1 MKSIKS
7 GRAFALLCATIAA
20 VLTLCSCGSNLDG
33 TWTSQA
39 NSKTKIHFSGDKVKV
54 TYDDFKISGS
64 YESDDS
70 GNVIITFTD
79 DNGSIFKITAEL
91 SMSDEKT
98 LMLKNPD
105 GEIEVFKK

>member
-1 MKSIKS
+1 MKPIKS
-7 GRAFALLCATIAA
+7 GRIFALFCAA
-20 VLTLCSCGSNLDG
+20 VAALLMMCSCGSNLDG

-39 NSKTKIHFSGDKVKV
+39 DSKTKIHFSGDKVKV
-54 TYDDFKISGS
+54 TYDNFKISGS

-79 DNGSIFKITAEL
+79 NNGSIFKITAEM
-91 SMSDEKT
+91 SMSDDKT

-105 GEIEVFKK
+105 GQIEVFKK